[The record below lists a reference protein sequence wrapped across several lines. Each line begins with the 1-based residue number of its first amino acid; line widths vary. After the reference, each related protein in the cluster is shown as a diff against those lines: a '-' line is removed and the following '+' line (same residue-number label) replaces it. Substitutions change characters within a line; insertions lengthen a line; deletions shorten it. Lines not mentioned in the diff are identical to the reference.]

1 MVKAVQLTIGKK
13 RGISNDIDT
22 KPAFMQEVEIIAQC
36 PGCKTI
42 ETIYFSNGEL
52 VSTRKFYSD
61 DTHIYHKC
69 GLGEACSL
77 YRTM

>member
-1 MVKAVQLTIGKK
+1 MQLTIDKK
-13 RGISNDIDT
+13 RVISNEASST
-22 KPAFMQEVEIIAQC
+22 PVFMQEEELIAHC

-61 DTHIYHKC
+61 DTHIYHRC
-69 GLGEACSL
+69 GSSESCRL
-77 YRTM
+77 YKGV

>member
-1 MVKAVQLTIGKK
+1 MQLTYDKK
-13 RGISNDIDT
+13 RVISDEIDT
-22 KPAFMQEVEIIAQC
+22 EPVFMQEDELIAQC

-61 DTHIYHKC
+61 NTLIYHKC
-69 GLGEACSL
+69 GSNESCRL
-77 YRTM
+77 YRSV